1 MLGELDVY
9 QRLVLVRYS
18 VLDSQ
23 TLHAQQLFV
32 FVDSVLGVLAAVFV
46 FGDSVLGV
54 LAAVFV
60 FGDSVLG
67 VLAAVFVFGDSV
79 LGVLAT
85 VFLLMHLLY
94 L

>member
-32 FVDSVLGVLAAVFV
+32 GPVNTD
-46 FGDSVLGV
+46 
-54 LAAVFV
+54 
-60 FGDSVLG
+60 
-67 VLAAVFVFGDSV
+67 
-79 LGVLAT
+79 T
-85 VFLLMHLLY
+85 VTELNDRPMDLSIYPFI
-94 L
+94 